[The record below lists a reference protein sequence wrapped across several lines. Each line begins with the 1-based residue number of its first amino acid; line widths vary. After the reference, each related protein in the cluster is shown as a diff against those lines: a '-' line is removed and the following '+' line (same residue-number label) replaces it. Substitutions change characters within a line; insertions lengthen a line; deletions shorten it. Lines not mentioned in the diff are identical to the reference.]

1 MLTKNNWPY
10 LAIIVLMAA
19 FLSAGWVKS
28 CSAERS
34 LKKVNEELSGL
45 RAEKDELVVE
55 NSKMIGE
62 NETMLAAMD
71 SLMKK
76 SNVTHEKEIH
86 NHWNTVY
93 NGLIV
98 SDTAYRF
105 ISEYLYDLGHQ

>member
-1 MLTKNNWPY
+1 MKAKDIVYLVIIGLML
-10 LAIIVLMAA
+10 A

-28 CSAERS
+28 CSAERL
-34 LKKVNEELSGL
+34 LKKANEELSEA
-45 RAEKDELVVE
+45 RAEKDALVNE
-55 NSKMIGE
+55 NGKLIGK
-62 NETMLAAMD
+62 NETMIMAMD